1 MKQGI
6 RLLLKPGTFFNQLQ
20 WSPYHWLILV
30 GFLVAASVET
40 QLGSSSRLFQWYA
53 DFLTLRYGLSL
64 SLALWIVTAARL
76 AFLLTGAWVVSVLIW
91 IVGSLLGQHSSRRVL
106 FRRLA
111 VVFTILLAAFTSH
124 HLSTEYEYA
133 SLVSLAL
140 YAWGITLGYF
150 AISEQFRLSRF
161 QGAVVVLFAALFITQ
176 LWRYS
181 TVVLRVTAIEQANA
195 ISKKNGT
202 LPQLRYR

>member
-20 WSPYHWLILV
+20 WSAHHWLILV

-40 QLGSSSRLFQWYA
+40 QLGSDSRLFQWYA
-53 DFLTLRYGLSL
+53 DFLTIRYGLNL
-64 SLALWIVTAARL
+64 SLALWVVTAARL
-76 AFLLTGAWVVSVLIW
+76 AFLLAGAWVVTVLIW

-106 FRRLA
+106 LRRLA

-124 HLSTEYEYA
+124 HLSAEYEYA
-133 SLVSLAL
+133 SPLSLAL
-140 YAWGITLGYF
+140 YAWGISLGYF
-150 AISEQFRLSRF
+150 AISEQFRLSRL
-161 QGAVVVLFAALFITQ
+161 QGVVVVLFAAMFITQ

-181 TVVLRVTAIEQANA
+181 TVVLRVTAIEQANTL
-195 ISKKNGT
+195 SKSNGAAPR
-202 LPQLRYR
+202 LQYR